1 MWVRLKQVALVA
13 QELEPVVQQLR
24 DVLGLEVAYRDE
36 GVAAFGLVNALLPI
50 GDQLLEVV
58 APTRPGTAGGRQLE
72 RRGEGGY
79 MVICHTDDHPAV
91 RAAVER
97 LGVRTVFAFTDDGY
111 HCLQLHPADTG
122 GSFLEI
128 DHQQGGERSDGP
140 WHPAGPT
147 WQDARRTHVV
157 TGIRAVELEAGDP
170 DGVAAR
176 WAALV
181 GSAAHAGAAGPVVP
195 LDGSQVRLVQ
205 GPPGRPDGLAAV
217 ELATV
222 DAPRALQAA
231 RAAGLAVDEN
241 SFVLCGTRFDLVG

>member
-13 QELEPVVQQLR
+13 RELEPVVQQLR
-24 DVLGLEVAYRDE
+24 DVLGLEVAHRDP

-50 GDQLLEVV
+50 GDHLLEVV

-91 RAAVER
+91 RATIER
-97 LGVRTVFAFTDDGY
+97 LGVRTVFGFEESGY
-111 HCLQLHPADTG
+111 RCLQLHPADTG

-128 DHQQGGERSDGP
+128 DAQEGGERSDGP

-147 WQDARRTHVV
+147 WQDARRTDVV
-157 TGIRAVELEAGDP
+157 TGIAAVELEAADP

-181 GSAAHAGAAGPVVP
+181 GSEVRPGPVVP
-195 LDGSQVRLVQ
+195 LDGSQVRLVAV
-205 GPPGRPDGLAAV
+205 PAGRPDGLAAV
-217 ELATV
+217 ELAAV
-222 DAPRALQAA
+222 DAERALAAA
-231 RAAGLAVDEN
+231 RAAGLPVDGR
-241 SFVLCGTRFDLVG
+241 SFVLCGTRFDLVD